1 MEELF
6 KSAENVT
13 RIIQLILAPAVII
26 SACAIIVGGLVS
38 RAAAINDRIRIMNRE
53 RLDLLR
59 QDTNRLLAKERLR
72 EIDQQLPDLLQRLQL
87 SHRAVMATYCAI
99 LVLIGDMLLIAIA
112 AVTNSV
118 AVGWLALVVFLAG
131 AATLALAMVLTIR
144 ELQKSLNSIK
154 YEVQR
159 VSSLMVE
166 MEDLK

>member
-1 MEELF
+1 
-6 KSAENVT
+6 
-13 RIIQLILAPAVII
+13 
-26 SACAIIVGGLVS
+26 
-38 RAAAINDRIRIMNRE
+38 
-53 RLDLLR
+53 
-59 QDTNRLLAKERLR
+59 
-72 EIDQQLPDLLQRLQL
+72 
-87 SHRAVMATYCAI
+87 MATYCAI